1 MVFKQ
6 QVRIGL
12 NPLRRVFLHL
22 IDRQRLA
29 ICALKSL
36 IISMYRCTVQIYS
49 IAVEANMKV
58 ELTIDRTKELPKG
71 AVQDAVDLGIA
82 TDAETALL
90 LAWKKYRVLINRI
103 KPDDASDIS
112 WPEQPA

>member
-22 IDRQRLA
+22 IDRLRLA

-71 AVQDAVDLGIA
+71 AVPGWRKSYLKGWVISMR
-82 TDAETALL
+82 TA
-90 LAWKKYRVLINRI
+90 A
-103 KPDDASDIS
+103 
-112 WPEQPA
+112 